1 MTFIAQNIDKTM
13 RLTFAMHKPCA
24 QINTIAQI
32 NANFVHLIKSMHS
45 ACAFKTPNAQ
55 KLDAFAPLREREL
68 KLSVFAPL
76 RETELKLSAFAFSR
90 ETKILCN

>member
-24 QINTIAQI
+24 QPNAIAQ
-32 NANFVHLIKSMHS
+32 NDMNSVRLIKSMHS

-55 KLDAFAPLREREL
+55 KLDAFASLQEIEN
-68 KLSVFAPL
+68 V
-76 RETELKLSAFAFSR
+76 
-90 ETKILCN
+90 CN

>member
-32 NANFVHLIKSMHS
+32 NAYFVRSIKSMHS
-45 ACAFKTPNAQ
+45 ACASKTPNAQ
-55 KLDAFAPLREREL
+55 KL
-68 KLSVFAPL
+68 
-76 RETELKLSAFAFSR
+76 SAFTSLQ
-90 ETKILCN
+90 EIKKVCN